1 MKNEN
6 KYFIIYNINK
16 SQYKKT
22 KKKINQNFNCSL
34 TSLNVKISLCGNG
47 HALSINSRI
56 LVPINNASF
65 ASFGDCVV
73 IVEEVEGSV
82 EGSVERSVVEM
93 VVDNV
98 GRTNKQRLCPNFV
111 ANFSAPSLPVFCVK
125 KKVFNE
131 RKKFHI
137 YM

>member
-1 MKNEN
+1 MRINI
-6 KYFIIYNINK
+6 YYIYNINK
-16 SQYKKT
+16 SQYKKN
-22 KKKINQNFNCSL
+22 KKNNYKNFNCSL

-73 IVEEVEGSV
+73 IEEEVEESVEGSV
-82 EGSVERSVVEM
+82 EGSVERSVVEI

-125 KKVFNE
+125 KE
-131 RKKFHI
+131 SI
-137 YM
+137 Q